1 MSPSPQPCQF
11 QGVMTTSMTD
21 IHRSMIRVSTYNA
34 GAKEEQSC
42 RGKKMTEFQQKLF
55 SDVDKLMKDSGK

>member
-1 MSPSPQPCQF
+1 
-11 QGVMTTSMTD
+11 
-21 IHRSMIRVSTYNA
+21 MIRVSTYNA